1 MHVSETFS
9 KVIGVALLLA
19 MSIAALVFVAQFIPP
34 SRVHAQNAGT
44 TGTFT
49 TSQIA
54 FNNATSIGPSVVFK
68 NIGQSSHWL
77 TYCIVHGSGN
87 AQVALEQSFDG
98 VNNWAPMAVGIIAN
112 GASGC
117 ATIQAGGYFQNV
129 RANIIALIGSGGPRI
144 SAWYN
149 ASSGPTS
156 FAPPA
161 FTSGGNP
168 ASPLIC
174 NGSASTVSVA
184 NGATQILGLPSTLL
198 PNSAV
203 YICAYQISFAAVP
216 TGGAVTFEYG
226 TGSNCATGLTPAWV
240 INTTASTP
248 QIINSPASATPLFT
262 SGSANELCL
271 ANTSGANLVV
281 SYSVVSE

>member
-1 MHVSETFS
+1 MRASETFL
-9 KVIGVALLLA
+9 KVIGAALLLL
-19 MSIAALVFVAQFIPP
+19 MSVAALVFVAQFIPP
-34 SRVHAQNAGT
+34 SRVLAQNAGT

-54 FNNATSIGPSVVFK
+54 FNNATSIGPSVIFK
-68 NIGQSSHWL
+68 NIGQSAHYL
-77 TYCIVHGSGN
+77 TFCLVHGSGN
-87 AQVALEQSFDG
+87 AQVDLEQSFDG
-98 VNNWAPMAVGIIAN
+98 VNNWAPMTTGIIASS
-112 GASGC
+112 SGC
-117 ATIQAGGYFQNV
+117 STIQAGGYFQNV
-129 RANIIALIGSGGPRI
+129 RANILSFIGSGGPRI

-149 ASSGPTS
+149 ASSGPIS

-161 FTSGGNP
+161 LASGGNP

-203 YICAYQISFAAVP
+203 YMCAFQISLATVSS
-216 TGGAVTFEYG
+216 TGAITFEYG
-226 TGSNCATGLTPAWV
+226 TGTNCATGLTPAWV
-240 INTTASTP
+240 INTTANTP
-248 QIINSPASATPLFT
+248 QIINSPPSATPLFT
-262 SGSANELCL
+262 SGSANQLCL

-281 SYSVVSE
+281 NYSSVSQ